1 MRIENYRTAT
11 QALIKSR
18 VLGVILLE
26 YLSIQGFAIIEELAM
41 PFKPGLT
48 VLTGETGAGK
58 SIIVDAL
65 KTVLGEKVDLSAVRT
80 GEDTARVQAA
90 FGGSIPELPAGI
102 DPDASEEIIIGRDIR
117 REGRGR
123 ATVNG
128 TLITIP
134 HLKEMGDQMVD
145 LHGQH
150 EHQSLLKTS
159 AHLQALDSFASLEMK
174 KQEFANVFM
183 ELEQIKKKLNTVE
196 QDKRDRLARLEY
208 LRYVIGELEAAD
220 LDPDEEETL
229 RGEEKILAAAEKLLH
244 TASLALEEIYQAE
257 GSAVETVRRSA
268 VDLKQM
274 VDTDGRLCEVVD
286 LVEGAG
292 VQLEEAG
299 HFLRDYASTLQAD
312 PNRLEE
318 IHGRL
323 SFLADLKKKYGPSLE
338 DVLTTMNDSK
348 EELARI
354 EEDETDLEVLKS
366 CEKDLADRAMEMAVN
381 LSRERKKHALPLE
394 SSVQGELQ
402 DLAMDK
408 VSFSA
413 SFEETG
419 MTETGIDSVEFLI
432 SPNPGEPLMPLRKIA
447 SGGELSRVMLALKR
461 ILAGAHA
468 VPTLVFDE
476 VDAGIGGRVA
486 AVLGRKLQDIAV
498 HHQVLCITHLAPV
511 AACAHHH
518 IMVEKDEVKGRTVVR
533 ARYLEDEQR
542 VEELARMMGGIEVS
556 SGIVRSARELLEE
569 ARG

>member
-1 MRIENYRTAT
+1 M
-11 QALIKSR
+11 
-18 VLGVILLE
+18 LE
-26 YLSIQGFAIIEELAM
+26 FLSIKGFAIIDELAL
-41 PFKPGLT
+41 PINPGLT

-65 KTVLGEKVDLSAVRT
+65 KVVLGEKVDLSAVRT
-80 GEDTARVQAA
+80 GESTARVQAA
-90 FGGSIPELPAGI
+90 FKASDMDLPDGVDAQDEL
-102 DPDASEEIIIGRDIR
+102 IIGREIR

-134 HLKEMGDQMVD
+134 HLKEMMDQMVD

-150 EHQSLLKTS
+150 EHQSLLKT
-159 AHLQALDSFASLEMK
+159 AVHLQTLDSFASLDHRK
-174 KQEFANVFM
+174 KEFAELYRELM
-183 ELEQIKKKLNTVE
+183 EIRERLDTIER
-196 QDKRDRLARLEY
+196 DKRDRLARQDY
-208 LRYVIGELEAAD
+208 LRYVANELQSAD
-220 LDPDEEETL
+220 LGSDEEEKL
-229 RGEEKILAAAEKLLH
+229 RSEEGILGAAEKLLH
-244 TASLALEEIYQAE
+244 TASLALEDLYQSE

-274 VDTDGRLCEVVD
+274 METDGRLSEVVQ
-286 LVEGAG
+286 LIEGAG

-299 HFLRDYASTLQAD
+299 HFLRDYASAVQAD
-312 PNRLEE
+312 PHRLEE
-318 IHGRL
+318 IHSRL
-323 SFLADLKKKYGPSLE
+323 ALIETLKKKYGPSMEEVLRTLE
-338 DVLTTMNDSK
+338 EAK
-348 EELARI
+348 QELALI
-354 EEDETDLEVLKS
+354 EESETDMETLKS
-366 CEKDLADRAMEMAVN
+366 QEVQLTAKAGKLAFS
-381 LSRERKKHALPLE
+381 LSQDRKKRALSLE
-394 SSVQGELQ
+394 GLVQTELM

-408 VSFSA
+408 VRFSV

-419 MTETGIDSVEFLI
+419 MSETGIDAVEFLI

-461 ILAGAHA
+461 ILAGADA

-486 AVLGRKLQDIAV
+486 AVLGRKLQDIAR

-518 IMVEKDEVKGRTVVR
+518 IMVEKTEEKGRTVVR
-533 ARYLEDEQR
+533 TRYLEDEER
-542 VEELARMMGGIEVS
+542 VDELARMMGGIEVS

>member
-1 MRIENYRTAT
+1 M
-11 QALIKSR
+11 
-18 VLGVILLE
+18 LE
-26 YLSIQGFAIIEELAM
+26 FLSIKGFAIIDEIAM

-65 KTVLGEKVDLSAVRT
+65 KTVLGEKVDPSTVRT

-102 DPDASEEIIIGRDIR
+102 VASDELIISREIR

-123 ATVNG
+123 AAVNE

-183 ELEQIKKKLNTVE
+183 ELEQIKKRLNTVE

-208 LRYVIGELEAAD
+208 LRYIIGELEAAD

-274 VDTDGRLCEVVD
+274 VDTDSRLREVVD

-299 HFLRDYASTLQAD
+299 HFLRDYASSLQAD

-338 DVLTTMNDSK
+338 DVLKTMNDAK
-348 EELARI
+348 GELARI

-366 CEKDLADRAMEMAVN
+366 REKDLAARAMEMAVN
-381 LSRERKKHALPLE
+381 LRRDRKEHALPLE
-394 SSVQGELQ
+394 SSVQRELQ
-402 DLAMDK
+402 ELAMDK
-408 VSFSA
+408 VRFSV

-432 SPNPGEPLMPLRKIA
+432 SPNPGEPLLPLRKIA

-518 IMVEKDEVKGRTVVR
+518 IKVEKDEVEGRTVVR
-533 ARYLEDEQR
+533 AMYLEDEQR

-569 ARG
+569 AHG